1 MDRLEMMRITEKE
14 LGRGATAEQMADFI
28 RERFGENIGAKF
40 IPIIRAG
47 LRGQEALQEA
57 RERAT
62 LILAEEQRDRT
73 TPHVKRTRK
82 KSETMTSKGA
92 S

>member
-1 MDRLEMMRITEKE
+1 MMDRLEMMRIAETE
-14 LGRGATAEQMADFI
+14 LGLTATAEQMASFI

-57 RERAT
+57 RKHAAR
-62 LILAEEQRDRT
+62 ILAEEPATSSKPKVR
-73 TPHVKRTRK
+73 PK
-82 KSETMTSKGA
+82 KATGSTLRN
-92 S
+92 